1 MRVTTAL
8 DTLLR
13 RMWASLPDEPGFVVW
28 DDDMAQM
35 LRGYQLLEG
44 DKPNL
49 IVIAPRRLTYPHE
62 YARFKAAYG
71 FDPLAGLPAQRPG
84 DAAAEAAMLA
94 GIEANLNRSS
104 LPVYEFL
111 PRIPSLRRLNKPAVA
126 VSDTAVTR

>member
-1 MRVTTAL
+1 
-8 DTLLR
+8 
-13 RMWASLPDEPGFVVW
+13 
-28 DDDMAQM
+28 MAPV

-44 DKPNL
+44 EKPSL
-49 IVIAPRRLTYPHE
+49 TVIAPRHLTYAHE
-62 YARFKAAYG
+62 HARFTAAHR

-126 VSDTAVTR
+126 VSDTVVTR